1 MSERY
6 FTGFEQKEMTV
17 EVPKIIRMRV
27 TEGLEFGEGKIS
39 GQDADPETLRIV
51 DETIHSDPEIIV
63 PVDEED
69 GRQIDDD
76 GCGDGRE
83 TGLVFRGLTLLKRSL
98 RRPKVFGGA
107 LMMAAAARIGS
118 GRAADAPL
126 QSVVE
131 QSMGYLNETGV
142 NFGAHTDDHAEGA
155 NCGCGAIDRA
165 PEIVRAIV
173 KYEQPIRGTVKALG
187 VDDSEIEAVYQ
198 NFKDYEA
205 VMPADEPYSGR
216 TVMNG
221 ITRLGKI
228 VKQLRGGHN
237 ERRIVIN
244 AVRGFTVNQELIR
257 QKTAGKAQVFAV
269 DSWRLQDI
277 ADKMYD
283 GRPVEQQR
291 ALLSGLLYTIGTAAV
306 LTKGDLPIDVIQPE
320 SLPETG

>member
-1 MSERY
+1 MSERFFNGY
-6 FTGFEQKEMTV
+6 ENKELEV
-17 EVPKIIRMRV
+17 EIPRITRVRV

-39 GQDADPETLRIV
+39 GQEADADTLRIV

-63 PVDEED
+63 AVDEED

-83 TGLVFRGLTLLKRSL
+83 TGLVFRGLSLLKRGL

-107 LMMAAAARIGS
+107 LMMAAAAKIGV
-118 GRAADAPL
+118 GRAKGLEL
-126 QSVVE
+126 QTVVE
-131 QSMGYLNETGV
+131 QSMDQLNETGV

-173 KYEQPIRGTVKALG
+173 KYEQPIRGAIKALG
-187 VDDSEIEAVYQ
+187 VEDAELDVVYQ
-198 NFKDYEA
+198 NFKDYVA
-205 VMPADEPYSGR
+205 TMPEQPEYSGR
-216 TVMNG
+216 TVMDRIAG
-221 ITRLGKI
+221 MGKI
-228 VKQLRGGHN
+228 IKQLRGNHN

-257 QKTAGKAQVFAV
+257 QKTDGKAQVFAV

-277 ADKMYD
+277 ANKMYD

-320 SLPETG
+320 PLPEAA